1 MSDLKRKLKFIIAVV
16 LLGALLTLSYEA
28 FYWFTHVYEDNARI
42 QTDITNISAQVDGK
56 IQDVVV
62 KEGSTVK
69 KGQLLVILHHEDI
82 RLKITSLQT
91 DLSLERAK
99 RARLETEKSVF
110 ITDLNFKLETQQ
122 VKIRALKQESVAINS
137 RLKLADRNLARVRLL
152 VKRKLTPETELIAE
166 QDKVLSLEGEATL
179 LAGRISVAQQEL
191 NQLKSTRNKVSI
203 IENQINISN
212 IEQTQIKDSIGQQEL
227 RTSYRHITSPIDG
240 VVGRIIK
247 FRGEYIEDGV
257 NIMMLHDP
265 NLYWV
270 EAYIDESQLRH
281 LRLGQDVLINLE
293 ARPFEEFYGKVKQI
307 GRITATEMG
316 IGSKVNGNNSFGSTN
331 ERVPV
336 RISID
341 NPPPN
346 LTPGMRADINVRI
359 YDSIK
364 LW

>member
-1 MSDLKRKLKFIIAVV
+1 MSNLKRKLKFIIAV
-16 LLGALLTLSYEA
+16 LLIGALLTLSYEA

-56 IQDVVV
+56 IENVLVN
-62 KEGSTVK
+62 EGFVVK

-82 RLKITSLQT
+82 QLNIKSLQT
-91 DLSLERAK
+91 DLSLERAE

-110 ITDLNFKLETQQ
+110 ITDLNSKLETQR
-122 VKIRALKQESVAINS
+122 VKIQAMKQESLSIRGRLELANKNLS
-137 RLKLADRNLARVRLL
+137 RVKLL
-152 VKRKLTPETELIAE
+152 VERKLTPEIELIAE
-166 QDKVLSLEGEATL
+166 QDKVLALEGEATFL
-179 LAGRISVAQQEL
+179 SGRISVARQEL
-191 NQLKSTRNKVSI
+191 VQLRSTRSKVSI
-203 IENQINISN
+203 IENQIKISN
-212 IEQTQIKDSIGQQEL
+212 IEQTQIVDSIRQQEL

-265 NLYWV
+265 NIYWV

-281 LRLGQDVLINLE
+281 LRLGQEVLINLE
-293 ARPFEEFYGKVKQI
+293 ARPFEDFHGRVKQI
-307 GRITATEMG
+307 GRITTTEMG
-316 IGSKVNGNNSFGSTN
+316 IGSKVNGNRSFGSSN

-341 NPPPN
+341 DPPPK